1 MVPGRMSSLPAAR
14 VYDLAA
20 RDLVVAIAARDDFP
34 SFLDAFAK
42 RRGALYAHPERHP
55 DEAAYWPGVAA
66 ALSPIAP
73 PEAMPMAGLI
83 AAGVTL
89 EGGARGLRALF
100 TSAPSE
106 KDRKRVQRIASLA
119 ARVMEVVAGADDTLS
134 DDERRG
140 IAMAM
145 ASFGLDDE
153 ALAATQPPSK
163 MKAEQ
168 LDVFGELDARVRR
181 ELVRGAWQ
189 LCLRAV
195 PTEAERTTVREVAA
209 RLEMSP
215 EVDALYDAVRE
226 TLSRVGVT
234 ATLAV
239 ELARVA
245 GESLAPEVFGR
256 AMERLIQAAAT
267 PAIAPALRARVTSKA
282 PGDYAAAAGTTRA
295 QRLQAVALAWATLIG
310 TDPSYSMGLHLRG
323 ELSAAAAEAGAAYEV
338 GEALDTVDRYLHQRL
353 REVTLATHPAPA
365 ASAP

>member
-1 MVPGRMSSLPAAR
+1 MSALPAAR

-42 RRGALYAHPERHP
+42 RRGPLYAQPAMHP
-55 DEAAYWPGVAA
+55 DEAAYWPGVAL

-73 PEAMPMAGLI
+73 PASMPMAGLI

-89 EGGARGLRALF
+89 EAGARGLRALF

-153 ALAATQPPSK
+153 ALAAAQPPSK
-163 MKAEQ
+163 MRADQ
-168 LDVFGELDARVRR
+168 LDIFGELDAKVRR

-189 LCLRAV
+189 LCLRAA
-195 PTEAERTTVREVAA
+195 PTEAERDAVREIAA
-209 RLEMSP
+209 RLEMSSELDP
-215 EVDALYDAVRE
+215 LRDSVQEV
-226 TLSRVGVT
+226 LSRVGVT
-234 ATLAV
+234 ASLAV
-239 ELARVA
+239 ELARAA
-245 GESLAPEVFGR
+245 GQALDPALFSR
-256 AMERLIQAAAT
+256 ALERLIQAAAT
-267 PAIAPALRARVTSKA
+267 PAQAPTLRARVESRA
-282 PGDYAAAAGTTRA
+282 PGDYAAFATTTRA
-295 QRLQAVALAWATLIG
+295 QRLQSVALAWATLVG
-310 TDPSYSMGLHLRG
+310 TDPSYSLGLHLRG

-338 GEALDTVDRYLHQRL
+338 SEALDTVDRYLHQRL
-353 REVTLATHPAPA
+353 REVTLASHPSTDEAPKPPV
-365 ASAP
+365 AS